1 MDYLSLLQRPF
12 YETKYNPATKG
23 LSTSPLDD
31 FWYQDAKHDDDTDPA
46 SLFRAV
52 PWLYRG
58 VQLRANAVAA
68 MPFVVMRGETE
79 IDSSD
84 DYKNVL
90 GWLPNPR
97 RLFYMTEAALCCF
110 GAGYWWNERNR
121 VATKAVRYVV
131 PSTVEPVIE
140 ADGLKAFIRSANGRR
155 VQVPPETLTY
165 FWHPDPWVE
174 LGPPLSS
181 PVMAAIAA
189 SGVLYNLNQFSAAY
203 FKRGAIKATLLT
215 VQGAPV
221 AQERDRLKTWWRQL
235 VSGVKNAW
243 TTEIVNA
250 DAVTPVVIGEGLA
263 ELANAELTAEK
274 RQDIAQALGIPQ
286 AVMFSE
292 SAKGLGGAGVANAD
306 ERRFYADTVIPD
318 CIAIADAVN
327 EQKLAAQGLRL
338 VFRPETLDV
347 FQEDEAARATA
358 FSAYV
363 SAGLPIDLVAEMLG
377 LELPA
382 SWSYDDL
389 RKRRE
394 ENEAQAKEQFG
405 MEQAQQPPDDPDD
418 DPDDEAQAKTL
429 ADLRAWRR
437 KSSKRGRL
445 ADFISDHIPA
455 AVMDDVK
462 AHSANGW
469 RDALD
474 GVIAAYEF
482 FSEPDT
488 ANSAKNAMGGVIAV
502 YEGEDAQPEPAAK
515 AAPIPDTTELVAA
528 LRSATEALLHGQP
541 E

>member
-1 MDYLSLLQRPF
+1 MDYLTLLQRPF
-12 YETKYNPATKG
+12 YQTRYNNTTKAVDM
-23 LSTSPLDD
+23 SPLSD
-31 FWYQDAKHDDDTDPA
+31 FWYEDPKRDDDTDPA
-46 SLFRAV
+46 TLFRAV

-68 MPFVVMRGETE
+68 MPFAVMRGETE
-79 IDSSD
+79 VDSSD
-84 DYKNVL
+84 DYQNAL

-110 GAGYWWNERNR
+110 GTGYWWRERNR
-121 VATKAVRYVV
+121 VMTKSVRYVV
-131 PSTVEPVIE
+131 PSTIEPVIE
-140 ADGLKAFIRSANGRR
+140 ADGLKGFIRSANGRR
-155 VQVPPETLTY
+155 VQVTPETLTY
-165 FWHPDPWVE
+165 FWLADPWVE
-174 LGPPLSS
+174 LGPPASS

-221 AQERDRLKTWWRQL
+221 ASERDRLKTWWRQL

-243 TTEIVNA
+243 VTEIVNA

-286 AVMFSE
+286 TVMFSE
-292 SAKGLGGAGVANAD
+292 SASGLGGAGVANAD
-306 ERRFYADTVIPD
+306 ERRFYADTIIPD
-318 CIAIADAVN
+318 CNAIADAIN
-327 EQKLAAQGLRL
+327 EQMLAAQGLRL

-347 FQEDEAARATA
+347 FQEDENQRAAA
-358 FSAYV
+358 FSSYV

-382 SWSYDDL
+382 NWTFDKL
-389 RKRRE
+389 RQMRE
-394 ENEAQAKEQFG
+394 ENERQAQEQFA
-405 MEQAQQPPDDPDD
+405 MQNAQEPPDD
-418 DPDDEAQAKTL
+418 DDEAQAKAL

-437 KSSKRGRL
+437 KSSKRGKL
-445 ADFISDHIPA
+445 ADFISDHIPP

-488 ANSAKNAMGGVIAV
+488 ANSAKNTMGGVIAV
-502 YEGEDAQPEPAAK
+502 YEGEDVQPEPAVK
-515 AAPIPDTTELVAA
+515 ATPAPDTTELVAA

>member
-1 MDYLSLLQRPF
+1 MDYLTLLQRPF
-12 YETKYNPATKG
+12 YETKYNTATKSV
-23 LSTSPLDD
+23 STSPLDD
-31 FWYQDAKHDDDTDPA
+31 FWYQDAKSDDDTDPA

-84 DYKNVL
+84 DYQNAL

-140 ADGLKAFIRSANGRR
+140 ADGLKGFIRTANGRR

-165 FWHPDPWVE
+165 FWQPDPWVE
-174 LGPPLSS
+174 LGPPMSS

-363 SAGLPIDLVAEMLG
+363 SAGLPVEVVGPMLG
-377 LELPA
+377 VELPEGWTWDKIA
-382 SWSYDDL
+382 AM
-389 RKRRE
+389 KE
-394 ENEAQAKEQFG
+394 EA
-405 MEQAQQPPDDPDD
+405 AQQMADAMQPSQDSEDDPD
-418 DPDDEAQAKTL
+418 DDEAQAKTL

-437 KSSKRGRL
+437 KSSKRGKL
-445 ADFISDHIPA
+445 ADFISDHIPP

-474 GVIAAYEF
+474 
-482 FSEPDT
+482 
-488 ANSAKNAMGGVIAV
+488 GVIAV

-541 E
+541 